1 MCFVKIFRSLIALLE
16 NVSFLLFTCVVMLE
30 VGGVCASPHQQTH
43 VWRGIFAPSTSTSKT
58 TIILNLPPCL
68 SGLNRKVRMFGSCGL
83 AVRGRCR
90 GL

>member
-16 NVSFLLFTCVVMLE
+16 NISFLLFTCVVVLE
-30 VGGVCASPHQQTH
+30 FCGVCASPHQQPH
-43 VWRGIFAPSTSTSKT
+43 VLAGYICTSKT

-68 SGLNRKVRMFGSCGL
+68 SGLDRKVRMFGSCGL
-83 AVRGRCR
+83 AVRGRGRGR